1 MNERKEA
8 VSIFNMSPK
17 IVNKAT
23 ELLEA
28 IEELTLSEAG
38 LTMKI
43 KQLQAEIAEHRWIPV
58 SERLPEKDV
67 CDDVLFIIEGL
78 VEAGEFKNGLFLDNN
93 GRDSKEEIVTHWK
106 PIILPEDNP

>member
-28 IEELTLSEAG
+28 IEELALSEAG
-38 LTMKI
+38 LTMKVR
-43 KQLQAEIAEHRWIPV
+43 QLQAENKGYKKALKKIITESGKIINFPAQQQVCQAIAQ
-58 SERLPEKDV
+58 LALK
-67 CDDVLFIIEGL
+67 
-78 VEAGEFKNGLFLDNN
+78 
-93 GRDSKEEIVTHWK
+93 VT
-106 PIILPEDNP
+106 P